1 MLRRGTINH
10 RGDRMN
16 EMKIRKIL
24 LDLLCFSDMSVIS
37 ALQGCSGEDWE
48 KLVREMETHGITPVF
63 HKSVQAAGITVPEE
77 ARKKMHVAYL
87 RAAEQNIR
95 RYHCIGEVFAVCDDA
110 GIPVIP
116 LKGMYLAQYVYQ
128 DIALRE
134 MSDVDI
140 LVRQKDLDAFED
152 ILVAAGF
159 MPMQQNKVPF
169 LERGHHL
176 RYIIDES
183 GLMIEVHWD
192 LMDPGDDVRVDIEA
206 LWGRA
211 KPLGYPRGF
220 VRALSPEDL
229 LLHLCVHLA
238 NHTFCLGLRGVY
250 DLAMTIHAFMNI
262 IDWNKL
268 YDIAVTWNAVRALYV
283 NLQLVADLLD
293 VQVSKE
299 YLERVKPRDFEEQ
312 YMEIS
317 RELVF
322 ASYEPNNPVFSI
334 MSEENGGQK
343 AGFMLKALFPSPHT
357 IALKYPSVKTPFQIV
372 LSYPLYYKDRMK
384 KYWDVVWQLFLGSRQ
399 TVAEKEQH
407 RKIKEVKKWLLS
419 G

>member
-1 MLRRGTINH
+1 
-10 RGDRMN
+10 MN
-16 EMKIRKIL
+16 EMKIRTIL
-24 LDLLCFSDMSVIS
+24 LDLLRSSDVSFTS
-37 ALQGCSGEDWE
+37 ALRECSGEDWE
-48 KLVREMETHGITPVF
+48 QLVRETNTHGITPLF
-63 HKSVQAAGITVPEE
+63 YKSVQTSGISVPEE
-77 ARKKMHVAYL
+77 ARKKMHAAYL

-95 RYHCIGEVFAVCDDA
+95 RYHCLGKVFAVCDGA

-116 LKGMYLAQYVYQ
+116 LKGMYLAQHVYQ

-134 MSDVDI
+134 MSDVDV
-140 LVRQKDLDAFED
+140 LVRKKDLDAFES
-152 ILVAAGF
+152 ILAASGF
-159 MPMQQNKVPF
+159 MPMQQNKIPF
-169 LERGHHL
+169 LERGRHL
-176 RYIIDES
+176 RYVIDES
-183 GLMIEVHWD
+183 GLLVEVHWD
-192 LMDPGDDVRVDIEA
+192 LMDPGDDVQIDIEA
-206 LWGRA
+206 LWERS
-211 KPLGYPRGF
+211 KPLGYPGGCI
-220 VRALSPEDL
+220 RALSPEDL

-238 NHTFCLGLRGVY
+238 NHTFCLGLRGLY
-250 DLAMTIHAFMNI
+250 DLAMTVHVFMNVM
-262 IDWNKL
+262 DWNKL

-283 NLQLVADLLD
+283 NLQLIAGLLD

-334 MSEENGGQK
+334 MSEEDGGQK
-343 AGFMLKALFPSPHT
+343 AGFMLKALFPSPRT
-357 IALKYPSVKTPFQIV
+357 IALKYPSVKNRFQV
-372 LSYPLYYKDRMK
+372 LLSYPLYYKDRMK
-384 KYWDVVWQLFLGSRQ
+384 KYWDVAWLLFLGSRQ